1 MKISFANYT
10 KWCKLYKMIY
20 SLYYHISQTPNIYFH
35 SNLWVHYFLPTGRY
49 QQLQT
54 EYLEV
59 ANTVQEQKALISQL
73 EEDLR
78 NVNALSAMFRG
89 EGEGIESV
97 PPTSEMVKEA
107 VKDASTPGKGQS

>member
-1 MKISFANYT
+1 MLHNVTF
-10 KWCKLYKMIY
+10 
-20 SLYYHISQTPNIYFH
+20 P
-35 SNLWVHYFLPTGRY
+35 GRY

-59 ANTVQEQKALISQL
+59 AGTVQEQKALITQL

-89 EGEGIESV
+89 EGEGTESV
-97 PPTSEMVKEA
+97 TPSAEMVAVAVKEA
-107 VKDASTPGKGQS
+107 TTGVP